1 MKKRLCVIL
10 SAVAIALGCGAAAIL
25 LNAQK
30 PMQLQK
36 VNADVYT
43 ITMDSSH
50 NMVNPL
56 QDSGII
62 RTDAGGYEIPVKYD
76 YLDSAEGHY
85 AKFCEYANFYNVD
98 PIHSMQSI
106 EVSFVGDGKLSV
118 SYGFTLPSDLGEQ
131 RVLNI
136 DSDTYLTSGVSFD
149 FNDERPAYFQLYV
162 EDDYVIV
169 DSIVIKYSCVASD
182 DRNFSPTDLYEI
194 SHDNGNNVVSNPGYF
209 RYWASRSA
217 WGGPQVDTGARY
229 ARMNNDYLFFGYSVE
244 GSGQHSGY
252 GVQLY
257 YKNPALTAGETYE
270 LSFRA
275 SSDVNKT
282 VTINDQSFD
291 LTTPSQEYSLRY
303 TETAGGLSFKLVSP
317 VVADEDNYFQFQN
330 MTWTVCLGA
339 PTNVS
344 LTTANVLTFAAVN
357 HATSYEACIVDS
369 NMDEVVAPFAV
380 TSGDNIS
387 SEIPGSLPSGIY
399 YVLVRAKADGY
410 STSLW
415 SANTASF
422 SIGAVDP
429 IPDADVETPLVNGG
443 EVDVPG
449 NAGTLYYW
457 NDQNWCVSYVAM
469 SKAVH
474 QHRVVTLQYTCT
486 NGACDFGVQLFF
498 KNPVIEQ
505 GKTYTLSMT
514 VNSQL
519 ALTMK
524 LFDAEVN
531 KRDIPA
537 DADTNISVTYTEGA
551 GVSLKL
557 VIPVTNGD
565 VNTVVVSNIAWEE
578 VLP

>member
-10 SAVAIALGCGAAAIL
+10 SAAAIALGCGSAAIL

-30 PMQLQK
+30 PMQLQR

-50 NMVNPL
+50 NKVNAAAAN
-56 QDSGII
+56 DVIK
-62 RTDAGGYEIPVKYD
+62 TDAGGYDIAVGYD
-76 YLDSAEGHY
+76 YLNSTADHY
-85 AKFCEYANFYNVD
+85 AEFCEYADFYNID
-98 PIHSMQSI
+98 PIHSMNSI
-106 EVSFVGDGKLSV
+106 EVSFSGSGKLFV
-118 SYGFTLPSDLGEQ
+118 QYGFTLPSDLGEQ

-136 DSDTYLTSGVSFD
+136 DSKTELNSGDLFD
-149 FNDERPAYFQLYV
+149 FNDERPAYFQLVV
-162 EDDYVIV
+162 EDDSVIV
-169 DSIVIKYSCVASD
+169 DSIELKYSCVASD
-182 DRNFSPTDLYEI
+182 DRDFSSTDLYEI
-194 SHDNGNNVVSNPGYF
+194 SHDNGDHVVSNPGYF

-217 WGGPQVDTGARY
+217 WGGPQVDAGAKY
-229 ARMNNDYLFFGYSVE
+229 ARMNNDYLFFGYSVQ
-244 GSGQHSGY
+244 GSGSHSGY

-282 VTINDQSFD
+282 VTINNQSFN

-303 TETAGGLSFKLVSP
+303 TETADGLSFKLVSP

-339 PTNVS
+339 PANVA

-369 NMDEVVAPFAV
+369 SMNEVVAPFTV

-387 SEIPGSLPSGIY
+387 SEIPGSLPSDIY
-399 YVLVRAKADGY
+399 YVLVRAKAAGY
-410 STSLW
+410 ATSVW

-422 SIGAVDP
+422 VIGTVDP
-429 IPDADVETPLVNGG
+429 IPDADVETPLANDG
-443 EVDVPG
+443 ESVVPD
-449 NAGTLYYW
+449 NAGVLYYW
-457 NDQNWCVSYVAM
+457 NDQRWCGSNVVIN
-469 SKAVH
+469 KAVH
-474 QHRVVTLQYTCT
+474 QHRVITFDYECDF
-486 NGACDFGVQLFF
+486 GACDFGLQLFF
-498 KNPVIEQ
+498 KNPTLDQ

-514 VNSQL
+514 VNSQ
-519 ALTMK
+519 AAITVK

-565 VNTVVVSNIAWEE
+565 DNTIVVSNISWEE